1 MSRGMTLIELLVSM
15 AIIAVIL
22 GLTVVGIGALTGTQ
36 AKAVTNEL
44 VGAIRTLYDTS
55 ALTGRTCR
63 LAFSLPDDNNTASE
77 TRYQTECSEKAT
89 AIRRESTQQLE
100 LKQSIAP
107 QTETEKEERQKIE
120 ALLLHTNF
128 SEQETKPRTLPS
140 AVTLSVW
147 TEHQLKA
154 KNEGQAYL
162 YFFPQGF
169 TENAQIVVRQ
179 SDNAWTLVVSGL
191 TGKVQII
198 PEALEPPI

>member
-1 MSRGMTLIELLVSM
+1 MTLIELLVSM
-15 AIIAVIL
+15 AIVAVIL
-22 GLTVVGIGALTGTQ
+22 GLTVVGIGALSGTQ
-36 AKAVTNEL
+36 AKTVTNEL

-63 LAFSLPDDNNTASE
+63 LAFSLADDTE
-77 TRYQTECSEKAT
+77 PQTHYQAECSEKAT
-89 AIRRESTQQLE
+89 AIRRESTHKFE
-100 LKQSIAP
+100 LKESMAP
-107 QTETEKEERQKIE
+107 QTEAEKEERQKIE
-120 ALLLHTNF
+120 ALLMQTDF
-128 SEQETKPRTLPS
+128 SEQEAKPRTLPS

-154 KNEGQAYL
+154 ITQGKAYL

-179 SDNAWTLVVSGL
+179 SDNVWTLVVSGL

-198 PEALEPPI
+198 PEELEPPT